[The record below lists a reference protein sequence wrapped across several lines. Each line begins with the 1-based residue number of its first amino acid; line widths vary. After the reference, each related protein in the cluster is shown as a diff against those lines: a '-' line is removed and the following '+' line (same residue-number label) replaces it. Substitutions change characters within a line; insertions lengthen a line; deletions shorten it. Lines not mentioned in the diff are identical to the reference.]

1 MLLVVRLWDA
11 GDLFQLVLS
20 TAHSPFNSCR
30 LPLRSNLQLGVH
42 YIIPKDVGAGV
53 YFSLEAPL
61 GAAAICC
68 LISST
73 VIFWF
78 APAGLEEVDSSSV
91 GSLVGRENKEMQV
104 VLVFFD
110 SGEMHSGK
118 SWRWHLQVLL
128 CHWCNLKLWVDIWH
142 GHFPEK
148 SGFLWKQ
155 CIWKH
160 IVTIFKQMTTR
171 FCCFLSSSFLR
182 NPESLRCLGLIL
194 GSRYEW
200 WLGARCFRGS
210 M

>member
-148 SGFLWKQ
+148 SGFLWNNVYEN
-155 CIWKH
+155 ISWP
-160 IVTIFKQMTTR
+160 
-171 FCCFLSSSFLR
+171 FLSRWLQGSVAFWAHPFWETPNLFAV
-182 NPESLRCLGLIL
+182 LGWYLVP
-194 GSRYEW
+194 GMN
-200 WLGARCFRGS
+200 GD
-210 M
+210 